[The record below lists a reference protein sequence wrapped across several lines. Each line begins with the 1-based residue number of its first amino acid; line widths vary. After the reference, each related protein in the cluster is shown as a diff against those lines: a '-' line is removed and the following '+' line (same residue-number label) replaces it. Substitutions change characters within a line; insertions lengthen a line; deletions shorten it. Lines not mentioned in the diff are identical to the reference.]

1 MFSAEYNYKTRQ
13 ARDGIL
19 RHTRDLD
26 LGLTAS
32 SFRWRAA
39 RSFDGLPIEVRKLKT
54 VQNFKKAARA
64 WIQQNIP
71 LIPTD

>member
-1 MFSAEYNYKTRQ
+1 MFSADYNYDTRQ
-13 ARDGIL
+13 AREGIL

-39 RSFDGLPIEVRKLKT
+39 RSFDKLPLEMRNLET
-54 VQNFKKAARA
+54 VQMFKKEAKA
-64 WIQQNIP
+64 WIQQNTP
-71 LIPTD
+71 LIPTE

>member
-1 MFSAEYNYKTRQ
+1 MFSAEYNYETRQ

-39 RSFDGLPIEVRKLKT
+39 KCFD
-54 VQNFKKAARA
+54 N
-64 WIQQNIP
+64 
-71 LIPTD
+71 